1 MAQVRGGCRPGRI
14 FRATMAIAI
23 AALGSVP
30 GACRDRPAST
40 ESASSSELRIGWGQ
54 GQASATNPNLG
65 LRQLSQRLSFEGLA
79 RTAED
84 GRMLPSLAESWTPG
98 PDGRS
103 LTVKLRPHITFH
115 DGSPANAEAIASIFP
130 GAMKAFLG
138 PLVSM
143 VETVRASG
151 SDSVTITF
159 REKTPFLS
167 ESLEAPI
174 QKPNGIGTG
183 AFKTAS
189 NSTTELVAHDEYY
202 LGAPAL
208 KRVHV
213 ETFPSIRTAWAEM
226 LRDKIDM
233 LYEVGP
239 DALASMQ
246 NSNTV
251 ALFTYTRPY
260 QYVLVMNPKAP
271 VLASA
276 SIRRA
281 LSSAVDRDEIVRT
294 ALNGYGIASSG
305 PIWPKHWAFKSDLP
319 RFEFDPAAATRG
331 MGKSLKLTCLMP
343 PDAPFERIA
352 ITVKRQLAAVGVD
365 LVPEEVPLDELSK
378 RGGRGDYD
386 ALLIEVISGQTL
398 FRPYLV
404 WHSTSPLN
412 WGKFGTSTSDAAL
425 DRLRHAQSDDDYR
438 DAVAHLQQNFIDDPP
453 AIFLAWSVRAR
464 AVSKRFVV
472 PAVEPGRDVLSTIRL
487 WKPATGD
494 LRASRN

>member
-1 MAQVRGGCRPGRI
+1 MMAL
-14 FRATMAIAI
+14 AI
-23 AALGSVP
+23 AAIGSVS
-30 GACRDRPAST
+30 GACRERPAST
-40 ESASSSELRIGWGQ
+40 APESSSELRIGWGQ
-54 GQASATNPNLG
+54 GQASSTNPNIG
-65 LRQLSQRLSFEGLA
+65 LRQLSLRLSFEGLA

-103 LTVKLRPHITFH
+103 LTVKLRPNITFH
-115 DGSPANAEAIASIFP
+115 DGSRANADVVASILP
-130 GAMKAFLG
+130 GALKAFLG

-143 VETVRASG
+143 VETVTASG

-167 ESLEAPI
+167 ESLEAPV

-183 AFKTAS
+183 AFKTAAS
-189 NSTTELVAHDEYY
+189 TTTTELVSHDEYY

-226 LRDKIDM
+226 LRDRIDM

-246 NSNTV
+246 NSSTV

-260 QYVLVMNPKAP
+260 QYVFVMNPKAP

-276 SIRRA
+276 TVRRA

-305 PIWPKHWAFKSDLP
+305 PIWPKHWAFKAELP
-319 RFEFDPAAATRG
+319 KFEFDPVAATRG
-331 MGKSLKLTCLMP
+331 IGKPLKLTCLMP
-343 PDAPFERIA
+343 PDSPFERLA
-352 ITVKRQLAAVGVD
+352 MTVKRQLAAVGVD
-365 LVPEEVPLDELSK
+365 LQPEEVGLDELAK
-378 RGGRGDYD
+378 RAGSGQYE
-386 ALLIEVISGQTL
+386 ALLIELISGQSL
-398 FRPYLV
+398 LRPYIV
-404 WHSTSPLN
+404 WHSQGPFN
-412 WGKFGTSTSDAAL
+412 YGKFGTSTSDAAL
-425 DRLRHAQSDDDYR
+425 DRLRHARSDDEYR
-438 DAVAHLQQNFIDDPP
+438 AAVAGLQQNFMDDPP

-464 AVSKRFVV
+464 AVSRRFVV

-487 WKPATGD
+487 WKPATAD